1 MNTYN
6 FYIDELNQ
14 IWSRIY
20 IKVDADTKEEA
31 INKCL
36 DGEYLITDAKYLYDT
51 SERIKSTNG
60 PSTEIYDLAGDMLYS
75 DYVDK

>member
-1 MNTYN
+1 MNTYT

-36 DGEYLITDAKYLYDT
+36 DGEYSITDAKYLYDT
-51 SERIKSTNG
+51 AERIESTNG
-60 PSTEIYDLAGDMLYS
+60 PSTEIYDLSGDVLYS
-75 DYVDK
+75 NYVDK